1 MKKATKVLWATVFG
15 GPLGLGLSL
24 ALAKDDPTYSPTV
37 VTQTPQKK
45 YTTEELK
52 FCISIA
58 SYMMHVDGNAE
69 SSEISLL
76 QNDISELKK
85 YNYPDTEILELS
97 NLLND
102 PPEISVIVKMY
113 NAIKDKNVS
122 KYEELIDNIARA
134 DGLLEE
140 EEKVFAYKMSLLFN
154 GIDSGSIYKI
164 IPDNFDITEKAK
176 KYPVINYITLK
187 EVKKNYK
194 NTIPSFDDYF
204 LLHPANDKEL
214 ISISNILTSDFVRDK
229 DTEVL
234 EAMRIAGAKRVLI
247 SLIKHD
253 YDEHKIDQTLQVGVK
268 VTKTVD
274 IDVKEGFKMSGLDD
288 IKENEFIEA
297 QFKGKMNGIFA
308 KRNFIDQSIWVKNDS
323 KLSWLFN
330 ARFQPN
336 QVTYFKWDVEYSKI
350 AEKML
355 SAQLAAKCGVAK
367 VAKVN
372 SKAALEINSEKLSSI
387 KKLFIAEF

>member
-1 MKKATKVLWATVFG
+1 MKKTTKVLWATVFG

-24 ALAKDDPTYSPTV
+24 ALAKDDPTYSIPT

-45 YTTEELK
+45 YTNEELK
-52 FCISIA
+52 FCISMA
-58 SYMMHVDGNAE
+58 SYMMHVDGDANTHE
-69 SSEISLL
+69 MSLL
-76 QNDISELKK
+76 QNDIANLKK
-85 YNYPDTEILELS
+85 INYPDTLILELTE
-97 NLLND
+97 LLNE
-102 PPEISVIVKMY
+102 PPEFSVMVKMY
-113 NAIKDKNVS
+113 NAIKDKNIV
-122 KYEELIDNIARA
+122 KYEDLIDSIARA

-140 EEKVFAYKMSLLFN
+140 EEKVFSYKMSLLFN

-164 IPDNFDITEKAK
+164 IPDNLSIPERAK
-176 KYPVINYITLK
+176 KYPIINYIPLK
-187 EVKKNYK
+187 DVKKLYK

-204 LLHPANDKEL
+204 LFHPANDKEL
-214 ISISNILTSDFVRDK
+214 ISISNILSSDFVRDK

-247 SLIKHD
+247 SLVKHD
-253 YDEHKIDQTLQVGVK
+253 YDETKFDQTLQAGVK
-268 VTKTVD
+268 ISKKVD
-274 IDVKEGFKMSGLDD
+274 IDTKQGLEVSALND

-297 QFKGKMNGIFA
+297 QFKGKMNGMFA
-308 KRNFIDQSIWVKNDS
+308 KRDFLNKSIWVKNDS

-336 QVTYFKWDVEYSKI
+336 QVTYFKWDVEYNKI

-355 SAQLAAKCGVAK
+355 SAQLAAKFGVAK

-372 SKAALEINSEKLSSI
+372 AKAALEINSEKISSI
-387 KKLFIAEF
+387 KKLFVAEF